1 MVGRKGNGSQNFVV
15 FLTVKEL
22 DMKKFAFF
30 FLSAI
35 VKELDMGIALE
46 LEKKQTVVI
55 VHPQARKQTSA
66 GKRRE

>member
-46 LEKKQTVVI
+46 LEKKANCCNSS
-55 VHPQARKQTSA
+55 PTST
-66 GKRRE
+66 KTN